1 MFIDDDDTK
10 AELPAHIVLQAR
22 DLLKLKTTM
31 PARIGITG
39 ESVVELTKFGWM
51 IMPPGQE
58 DHSNVYLTQFSKHD
72 YEQLHR
78 LMYLV

>member
-10 AELPAHIVLQAR
+10 AELPVHIVLRAR

-31 PARIGITG
+31 PASIGKTG
-39 ESVVELTKFGWM
+39 ESVAELTKFGWM

-58 DHSNVYLTQFSKHD
+58 DHSNMYLTQSTTHD
-72 YEQLHR
+72 YEQLHQ